1 MVRELREAD
10 CGSPVA
16 DVAAALPGG
25 KAAGAASAYANAWK
39 STFAAWRTDADQ
51 FTASLTTAADS
62 YVEGD
67 HAAQESLPDDHKMTG
82 PR

>member
-16 DVAAALPGG
+16 DVAGALPGG
-25 KAAGAASAYANAWK
+25 KAAGAASAYADAWK
-39 STFAAWRTDADQ
+39 STFATWCTDADQ
-51 FTASLTTAADS
+51 FAASLTTAAGT

-67 HAAQESLPDDHKMTG
+67 HAAEGSLPDDHKMTG